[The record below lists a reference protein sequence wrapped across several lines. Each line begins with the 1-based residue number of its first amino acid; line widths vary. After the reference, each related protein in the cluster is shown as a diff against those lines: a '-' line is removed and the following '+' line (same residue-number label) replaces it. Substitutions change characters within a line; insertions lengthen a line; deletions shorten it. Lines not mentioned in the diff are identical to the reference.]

1 MASGINWDDSNIY
14 GSILGLLFQTYV
26 ETEDGFARIG
36 VSVHPIGILM
46 PLVLFFL
53 RSIIF
58 GIAECYSKWQYV
70 PSEWTGKPVISR
82 PRTFIDDYNSSTFW
96 YSIKVNNVIPHSW
109 QKYWALG

>member
-1 MASGINWDDSNIY
+1 MLRLKTVCKDWGFSPSDWYFDAL
-14 GSILGLLFQTYV
+14 GSIFSRAALY
-26 ETEDGFARIG
+26 
-36 VSVHPIGILM
+36 S
-46 PLVLFFL
+46 
-53 RSIIF
+53 

-109 QKYWALG
+109 QKY